1 MYSQILEAKRK
12 HGEADNVSE
21 PDDDDNDESGDN
33 DYGIDDDLYLQD
45 LRLLV
50 WLPQIRHTYW
60 YNTEDNSNMDNDNN
74 KQ

>member
-1 MYSQILEAKRK
+1 MHSQILEAKRK

-50 WLPQIRHTYW
+50 
-60 YNTEDNSNMDNDNN
+60 
-74 KQ
+74 